1 MSAALNISTCPLG
14 ILLIIL
20 IIFAVKTKR
29 RLCTK
34 SNNSLACWATTDLTV
49 GLIVLPLTM
58 MTNFSLMHIGG
69 RIQTVTCTLI
79 NELWQPSN
87 SRLQEYTLKDEL
99 ITKGFPRGKKLII
112 IEFSVS
118 CVALKSPF
126 LTASNFLAS
135 FSPALSFK

>member
-1 MSAALNISTCPLG
+1 MSAALIISTCPLG

-34 SNNSLACWATTDLTV
+34 SNNALACWATTDLTV
-49 GLIVLPLTM
+49 GLIVLPLT

-79 NELWQPSN
+79 NKLWQPSN

>member
-1 MSAALNISTCPLG
+1 MSAALIISTCPLG

-34 SNNSLACWATTDLTV
+34 SNNSLACWATANLTV
-49 GLIVLPLTM
+49 GLIVLPLT

-79 NELWQPSN
+79 NKLWQPSN

-126 LTASNFLAS
+126 LTTSNFLAS

>member
-1 MSAALNISTCPLG
+1 MSAALNISACPLG
-14 ILLIIL
+14 ILFIIL
-20 IIFAVKTKR
+20 VIFAVKTKR

-34 SNNSLACWATTDLTV
+34 SNNSLACWATTDLTI
-49 GLIVLPLTM
+49 GLIVLPLTQ
-58 MTNFSLMHIGG
+58 TNFSLMHIGG

-112 IEFSVS
+112 IEYLVS

>member
-1 MSAALNISTCPLG
+1 MSAALIISTCPLG

-58 MTNFSLMHIGG
+58 TNFSLMHIGG

-79 NELWQPSN
+79 NKLWQPSN
-87 SRLQEYTLKDEL
+87 SRLQEYTLKAEL

-118 CVALKSPF
+118 CVALKSSF
-126 LTASNFLAS
+126 LTASNFSAS